1 MEQTIIISTE
11 ENKKSILRENSKK
24 HIFHNLKFYTFQD
37 LKKNL
42 FFDYDY
48 KTIAFIMEYYDV
60 SVAVAKIY
68 LENLYYL
75 KVINHEKV

>member
-11 ENKKSILRENSKK
+11 ENKTSILRENSKK
-24 HIFHNLKFYTFQD
+24 HIFYNLKFYTFQD

-48 KTIAFIMEYYDV
+48 KTIASEV
-60 SVAVAKIY
+60 
-68 LENLYYL
+68 
-75 KVINHEKV
+75 